1 MRLTRLPIRLFVLS
15 GLAVLLLGVPALP
28 QTLPRPRLLP
38 RGRVPAAQPTTRV
51 VPRLV
56 AVAETKLL
64 MEGLLQPNF
73 RGLEGLLKEKP
84 ASDEAWSFARGQ
96 ALLLA
101 EAGNLLLLRPPHN
114 QGRDNWQQRA
124 MDLRSAATNL
134 ARLVAARDF
143 ERSRA
148 NLSIVANVCNRCH
161 QSFKVATRLTP
172 FTVPG
177 ERPGPGTPPP

>member
-1 MRLTRLPIRLFVLS
+1 LPGRLLALS
-15 GLAVLLLGVPALP
+15 GLGVLMASVPALP
-28 QTLPRPRLLP
+28 QTQTLPRPRL
-38 RGRVPAAQPTTRV
+38 VPGTQVQPVQPSTRV
-51 VPRLV
+51 VPRLA

-84 ASDEAWSFARGQ
+84 PSDEAWGFARGQ
-96 ALLLA
+96 ALLIA
-101 EAGNLLLLRPPHN
+101 ETGNLLLLRPPHN
-114 QGRDNWQQRA
+114 QGRDTWQQRA

-134 ARLVAARDF
+134 ARTVAARDF

-148 NLSIVANVCNRCH
+148 NMVIVANVCNRCH

-177 ERPGPGTPPP
+177 ERPGPGTPP